1 MKKHL
6 LFVSMIAALTITG
19 CNINHADNDS
29 TSKDP
34 ATTSETSQNSDGSE
48 QSSNPIESSKE
59 EIKNEFFTL
68 LTPNNLSSMSPNC
81 KKYVDDMKAQQKETS
96 R

>member
-1 MKKHL
+1 
-6 LFVSMIAALTITG
+6 MIAALTITG

-48 QSSNPIESSKE
+48 QSSSEGPKE
-59 EIKNEFFTL
+59 EVKNNNFTL
-68 LTPNNLSSMSPNC
+68 LNPTNLFFTTYQKYEKATKHIFKMKNNT
-81 KKYVDDMKAQQKETS
+81 KYQWTKEH
-96 R
+96 